1 MFFWILFNILIAFV
15 SAPEDDSP
23 LWQQIEK
30 HFYLPYFLTKLL
42 LSRFL
47 VLITLARC
55 WNENNTRRQF
65 DKLLITVVLLAW
77 KTAKNLGSSLKT
89 PRNI

>member
-1 MFFWILFNILIAFV
+1 MTALC
-15 SAPEDDSP
+15 DSKY
-23 LWQQIEK
+23 EK

-55 WNENNTRRQF
+55 WDENNTRRQF
-65 DKLLITVVLLAW
+65 DKLLITVVLLA
-77 KTAKNLGSSLKT
+77 
-89 PRNI
+89 